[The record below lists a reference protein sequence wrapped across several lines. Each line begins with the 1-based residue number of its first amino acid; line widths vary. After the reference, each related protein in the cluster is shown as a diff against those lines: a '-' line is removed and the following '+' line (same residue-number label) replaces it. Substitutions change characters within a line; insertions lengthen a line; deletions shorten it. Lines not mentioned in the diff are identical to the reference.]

1 MHKKILLTGILTPLF
16 FWVIVFSGGMI
27 NGQYNHLHNTISEL
41 GMKGA
46 PAEKFILIALLLLT
60 ILSLVFS
67 LLFFKCC
74 KYFKI
79 SVVPAL
85 LSFCMPLSILW
96 AAIFPMGNYL
106 HDKQGPL
113 PLFLLLGMVAAF
125 FFWPKKGFYK
135 ERLWSGLAVVVL
147 LLIFLRFVKPFGNE
161 YEGLVQR
168 FYYLGW
174 TIWCISIGILF
185 SNRLIVKKTP

>member
-1 MHKKILLTGILTPLF
+1 MHKRILVTGILTPLF
-16 FWVIVFSGGMI
+16 FWVIVFLGGMI
-27 NGQYNHLHNTISEL
+27 NVHYDHLHNTISEL

-46 PAEKFILIALLLLT
+46 PAEKFMFIALLLLT

-74 KYFKI
+74 RFFKI

-85 LSFCMPLSILW
+85 LSFSMPLSILW
-96 AAIFPMGNYL
+96 AAILPMGNYL

-113 PLFLLLGMVAAF
+113 PLFLLVGMVAAF
-125 FFWPKKGFYK
+125 FFWPKREFYN
-135 ERLWSGLAVVVL
+135 ERLWSGLAVIVL

-168 FYYLGW
+168 LYYLGW

-185 SNRLIVKKTP
+185 SKRLKEKKVI